1 MRTRDTAEAYFGEDK
16 RNIEEDIRRYLPK
29 LIVGIVGALMSNT
42 SLPGGYSPFGAAFMA
57 AVPQK
62 YSAVAAVG
70 GIIGCLWDGGFM
82 MSLDQLRHVASIIAV
97 AGIRW
102 ALGELK
108 SINTARFYPFF
119 TAFAGILL
127 TGMVI
132 NGTTGSIISYST
144 IFFALEGAMS
154 GIAAIFF
161 ASASNACSLSFRQ
174 IKPSRQAIASLIITA
189 CIAAV
194 PLCRLDIFGI
204 SLGLIVIHAAVIM
217 ILPIFR
223 EVGGAIGGIAAG
235 SVTALSQSSLSTA
248 AICPVA
254 ALLAG
259 YTSAYG
265 KVFSAATYAAVC
277 FAGNLASGT
286 LDYTFIVEILIAGTI
301 ACIIPTEFAEKFLY
315 AMGLLEKKNP
325 SPKTVDNTAVV
336 KRLEEA
342 AAALSGVSSVVGQ
355 VSDKLD
361 KINCPEIDAI
371 YRRSV
376 TKICSECTC
385 MERCWKNSTA
395 QPSVENLHAL
405 TDILNTSGSVSG
417 MDISNALGRKCICES
432 ELAGEINRGYGYH
445 IATRGARK
453 RISQVRSVINDQLE
467 GVGMMLTE
475 LGREISAVGYEDEYS
490 ADLLSSAFGAC
501 GYIVDAVQCTNN
513 RAGRL
518 SITLNL
524 RITDHVDLE
533 KNEIAD
539 FAGETL
545 GCEFSEPKFEGS
557 GDDFTVYLTQSQN
570 YRLSFGS
577 AQHCCDGE
585 KLCGDAYDAFVDGEG
600 NAYML
605 ISDGM
610 GSGGRAAVDGAMAC
624 GLLSRLLKAGFSYE
638 GAMKIVNSALLIK
651 SEDESLST
659 IDSLRLNL
667 YSGRA
672 MFCKAGAAQSY
683 HVRDGVVNRIDIE
696 SLPLG
701 ILRETDTA
709 QYSFTAE
716 EGDIIVMLSDGVP
729 TDDSMWF
736 ENLLKKYNGES
747 ARDFAKF
754 LLSRAVSRRPE
765 GEDDDITVIVGRII
779 AA

>member
-1 MRTRDTAEAYFGEDK
+1 MRTQETAVNFSQENN
-16 RNIEEDIRRYLPK
+16 RNITNELQRIVPK
-29 LIVGIVGALMSNT
+29 LVAAVISGLMSQAT
-42 SLPGGYSPFGAAFMA
+42 LPGGYSPFGAAFIA

-62 YSAVAAVG
+62 YLAVSAVG
-70 GIIGCLWDGGFM
+70 GIIGCIFSGGM
-82 MSLDQLRHVASIIAV
+82 LTSLDGLRHISSIIAV

-108 SINTARFYPFF
+108 KINTARFFPLF
-119 TAFAGILL
+119 TAFMGIVL

-132 NGTTGSIISYST
+132 NSSTGSVISYST
-144 IFFALEGAMS
+144 VFFAIEGAIA
-154 GIAAIFF
+154 GIAAMFF
-161 ASASNACSLSFRQ
+161 SSASEAFKYYNRAIKLSRQASAS
-174 IKPSRQAIASLIITA
+174 IIITVCVA
-189 CIAAV
+189 LI
-194 PLCRLDIFGI
+194 PICRLYVFGI
-204 SLGLIVIHAAVIM
+204 SPGLIFMHTAVIM
-217 ILPIFR
+217 ILPVKR
-223 EVGGAIGGIAAG
+223 EIGGAVAGISSG
-235 SVTALSQSSLSTA
+235 CVTALSQYSAVQGAL
-248 AICPVA
+248 CPIA

-259 YTSAYG
+259 YTASYG
-265 KVFSAATYAAVC
+265 KIFSASTYIAIS
-277 FAGNLASGT
+277 FIGNLASGT
-286 LDYTFIVEILIAGTI
+286 LDYTFLAETVIAGTI
-301 ACIIPTEFAEKFLY
+301 ACIVPTEFAERALAAIGFVNEQSQNQK
-315 AMGLLEKKNP
+315 A
-325 SPKTVDNTAVV
+325 TDNTAVI

-342 AAALSGVSSVVGQ
+342 ASALTGVSSVVEQ

-361 KINCPEIDAI
+361 KINSPEIDAI
-371 YRRSV
+371 YRRAA
-376 TKICSECTC
+376 TKICSGCSC
-385 MERCWKNSTA
+385 IDKCWKDNMESTGNKIK
-395 QPSVENLHAL
+395 NL
-405 TDILNTSGSVSG
+405 TGILKDSGSVNG
-417 MDISNALGRKCICES
+417 INISNALGRKCIHES
-432 ELAGEINRGYGYH
+432 ELAGEINSQYGYH
-445 IATRGARK
+445 IASQSARR

-467 GVGMMLTE
+467 GVGLMLTE
-475 LGREISAVGYEDEYS
+475 LSEEIGAIGYNDKYS
-490 ADLLSSAFGAC
+490 VELLSSSLKSC
-501 GYIVDAVQCTNN
+501 GYIVDSVQCTSN
-513 RAGRL
+513 RNCRL
-518 SITLNL
+518 KVTMSL
-524 RITDHVDLE
+524 RTTDHVDLE
-533 KNEIAD
+533 KYEIGEYV
-539 FAGETL
+539 GETL
-545 GCEFSEPKFEGS
+545 GCEFCEPKLS
-557 GDDFTVYLTQSQN
+557 GDEREFTVQLIQKQN
-570 YRLSFGS
+570 YMLSFGS

-585 KLCGDAYDAFVDGEG
+585 SLCGDAYDAFIDGEG

-624 GLLSRLLKAGFSYE
+624 GLLSKLLKGGFSYQ
-638 GAMKIVNSALLIK
+638 GAMKIVNSALLVK
-651 SEDESLST
+651 SDDESLST

-667 YSGRA
+667 YNGRA

>member
-16 RNIEEDIRRYLPK
+16 RNVEEDLRRHLPK
-29 LIVGIVGALMSNT
+29 LIAGIVGALMSNT
-42 SLPGGYSPFGAAFMA
+42 ALPGGYSPFGAAFMA

-70 GIIGCLWDGGFM
+70 GIIGCLWNGGFM
-82 MSLDQLRHVASIIAV
+82 MSLDGLRHVASIIAV

-108 SINTARFYPFF
+108 AINTARFYPFF

-127 TGMVI
+127 TSMVI

-154 GIAAIFF
+154 GISAIFF
-161 ASASNACSLSFRQ
+161 ANASNACSLSSRQ

-189 CIAAV
+189 SIAAV

-204 SLGLIVIHAAVIM
+204 SIGLIVLHASVII

-223 EVGGAIGGIAAG
+223 EIGGAIGGIAAG
-235 SVTALSQSSLSTA
+235 GVTALAQSNISTA
-248 AICPVA
+248 AICPIA

-259 YTSAYG
+259 YTAAYG
-265 KVFSAATYAAVC
+265 KIFSAATYAAVC
-277 FAGNLASGT
+277 LAGNLASGT
-286 LDYTFIVEILIAGTI
+286 LDYTFIAETIIAGTI
-301 ACIIPTEFAEKFLY
+301 ACIIPTELAEKFLY
-315 AMGLLEKKNP
+315 SAGLLEKQNS

-385 MERCWKNSTA
+385 MKCCWKNHSE
-395 QPSVENLHAL
+395 PMGKNIHIL
-405 TDILNTSGSVSG
+405 TDILKASGSVSG
-417 MDISNALGRKCICES
+417 MDISNALGRKCIRES

-445 IATRGARK
+445 IASRGARK

-475 LGREISAVGYEDEYS
+475 LGREISAIGYEDEYS
-490 ADLLSSAFGAC
+490 AELLSSSLGAC

-518 SITLNL
+518 SVILNM
-524 RITDHVDLE
+524 RVTDHVDLA

-539 FAGETL
+539 FVGETL
-545 GCEFSEPKFEGS
+545 GCEFGDPKFEG
-557 GDDFTVYLTQSQN
+557 GRDEFKVHLTQSQN

-754 LLSRAVSRRPE
+754 LLNRAVSRRPE